1 MILRLLAWASL
12 AATILFAILGMTV
25 VFARD
30 ALGETGPALF
40 WYGAL
45 PLLGTAI
52 VLALTTLIAAA
63 FQANGE

>member
-12 AATILFAILGMTV
+12 AATILFAILGMTA

-45 PLLGTAI
+45 PLVSVAI
-52 VLALTTLIAAA
+52 TLAVATLVAAA
-63 FQANGE
+63 FQANGD